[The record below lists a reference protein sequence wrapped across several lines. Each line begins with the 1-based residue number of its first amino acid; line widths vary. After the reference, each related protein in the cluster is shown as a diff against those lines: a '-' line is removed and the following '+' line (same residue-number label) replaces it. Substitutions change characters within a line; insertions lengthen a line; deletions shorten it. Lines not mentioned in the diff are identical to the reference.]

1 MHIVIFY
8 RILLETRD
16 RTNVVNL
23 KSIYLVNR
31 SNFHQILNVYID
43 CFWCEN
49 AIDLSVFQGFTLKDV
64 KTR

>member
-16 RTNVVNL
+16 RTNAVNL

-31 SNFHQILNVYID
+31 SNFQILNVYID
-43 CFWCEN
+43 CFWSEN
-49 AIDLSVFQGFTLKDV
+49 GIDLSVFQGFTLKDV